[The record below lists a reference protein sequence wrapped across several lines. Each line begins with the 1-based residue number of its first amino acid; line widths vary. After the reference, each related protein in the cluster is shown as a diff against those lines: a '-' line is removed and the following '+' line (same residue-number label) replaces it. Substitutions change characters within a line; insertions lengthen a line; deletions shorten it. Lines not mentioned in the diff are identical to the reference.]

1 MICCQ
6 LVEWTLF
13 LSFFLDSGIYN
24 YIMDHLVSVKL
35 NLVVNTLE
43 WLLKAWSDIATCG
56 LGGIHRLWLEGME
69 GGSHH
74 ITEEELWLEQKAL
87 REREGGHITSLWRD
101 WSVTCKEDMQGYSH
115 PWTSFGLWG
124 REVSSISGLIFG
136 IEVEFFVSS
145 VREGVKKADILR
157 SGWP

>member
-43 WLLKAWSDIATCG
+43 WLLKAWSDIATCW
-56 LGGIHRLWLEGME
+56 LGGIHRLWLE
-69 GGSHH
+69 
-74 ITEEELWLEQKAL
+74 QKAF
-87 REREGGHITSLWRD
+87 REGGHITSLRRDCGENRRHGGRRVTSLGRD
-101 WSVTCKEDMQGYSH
+101 WSVTRIEDTQGYSH
-115 PWTSFGLWG
+115 LWTSFGLWG

-157 SGWP
+157 SGWA

>member
-56 LGGIHRLWLEGME
+56 LDGIHRLWLEGME

-87 REREGGHITSLWRD
+87 REGGHITREELVIHVYGGHARLFSLLD
-101 WSVTCKEDMQGYSH
+101 FI
-115 PWTSFGLWG
+115 WTLRKGSIKYFRTHIWHWG
-124 REVSSISGLIFG
+124 G
-136 IEVEFFVSS
+136 IFVSS